1 MKSEKLI
8 AGIAITAVATL
19 LLIPKTR
26 KIMYGALCSI
36 TDSFKDIA
44 GNAKAMTEKGGNEL
58 TKFADKAKKDMAGV
72 AGEARQAWQ

>member
-36 TDSFKDIA
+36 TDSFKNIA
-44 GNAKAMTEKGGNEL
+44 DDAKEVAERGSNEL
-58 TKFADKAKKDMAGV
+58 TKFADKAKKDVAGV
-72 AGEARQAWQ
+72 VSETRQAWQ

>member
-26 KIMYGALCSI
+26 RIMYDALCSI
-36 TDSFKDIA
+36 TDSFKNIA
-44 GNAKAMTEKGGNEL
+44 DDAKDVAAKGSDEL
-58 TKFADKAKKDMAGV
+58 TKFADKAKKDVAGV
-72 AGEARQAWQ
+72 VNETRQAWQ